1 MKIVNEYEVSI
12 FDFEAWNGGADTLE
26 DLTDEDCDII
36 ECELEMMYP
45 DGMSETELNDFL
57 RFERD
62 YIAELLGYDDY
73 DELLEDRKED

>member
-12 FDFEAWNGGADTLE
+12 FDFEAWSGGADTLE

-57 RFERD
+57 WFERD

-73 DELLEDRKED
+73 DELLEDRKES